1 MSKQDLRHSSVPY
14 SRLSPNPNHQNVV
27 VLPVYYPRHNDNY
40 RCLRHCLAFTSV
52 ILLLS
57 SALFLLYP
65 SDPTLEL
72 ARLQLN
78 HVGVNT
84 SPKLT
89 LDLSFSLTIRVRNR
103 DFFSLDYDKLVV
115 SVGYRGR
122 ELGLVSSEGGR
133 VRARGSSYVNA
144 TLDLDGFEVVHDVIY
159 LLSDWAKG
167 VVPFDTNT
175 KVDGDLG
182 LFLFK
187 IPLKVIPFSLF
198 FSLEFDSA
206 INSMNKQKFCEVK
219 AVSFLLVGG
228 SGSVGGQKCHV
239 RCTWIEITSQFNVV
253 DSAPIDVLEVGNRFG
268 FCREKIWFL
277 FDDTV
282 HAPKYTY
289 VHSTSQQPEEITTMF
304 KDKGDNC

>member
-1 MSKQDLRHSSVPY
+1 MSKQDLRHSSAPY

-57 SALFLLYP
+57 AALFLLYP

-89 LDLSFSLTIRVRNR
+89 LDLSFSLTIRVCNR

-159 LLSDWAKG
+159 LLSDWTKG
-167 VVPFDTNT
+167 VIPFDTNT

-187 IPLKVIPFSLF
+187 IPLKMLSA
-198 FSLEFDSA
+198 STMFDFECMMFQAKVS
-206 INSMNKQKFCEVK
+206 CEVYMDRNNQ
-219 AVSFLLVGG
+219 SI
-228 SGSVGGQKCHV
+228 V
-239 RCTWIEITSQFNVV
+239 RQDCYAEVVCSNVV
-253 DSAPIDVLEVGNRFG
+253 DGAPIDVLEVGNRFG
-268 FCREKIWFL
+268 FCCDL
-277 FDDTV
+277 V
-282 HAPKYTY
+282 PL
-289 VHSTSQQPEEITTMF
+289 
-304 KDKGDNC
+304 